1 VKARSRRCLPH
12 PTNGGCL
19 NAASKP
25 TINQLQ
31 KITVFRIKSGNRLSS
46 EAQKADMLRVLQ
58 HHISLATLA
67 EMIAD
72 SFTSFLAVMLGM
84 LTLAELHGS
93 QDAIG
98 VSNVLLSGLGFA
110 VLIPLHCGLVGVYRE
125 GSTRKTSRAK
135 LGRAILGTLIGTP
148 IAYHLAVKTL
158 VDGAQ
163 APQLMG
169 FAIAYLLLGLVIVR
183 GLLLT
188 ALHGALVQQRI
199 LIVGTGNEAH
209 AIAADLKSRR
219 RNSHAVVGFY
229 PAGQSVLPGD
239 DKRFNIFSRDT
250 KIDEIVN
257 KHDVNQIIV
266 AVKEQRGGN
275 VPMDQL
281 LHARIQGIQVMDLA
295 TFYEQTTGEV
305 PVDSLKASFL
315 VYGRGFAQNT
325 TRTLV
330 KRVFDFA
337 TSSSLLVLASPIM
350 LITAIAI
357 KLESPGAVIYRQE
370 RVGLGDKVFMCL
382 KFRSM
387 CANAEKDG
395 VAVWAQKN
403 DHRITRVGN
412 FIRKTRI
419 DELPQ
424 LLSVLKGEMS
434 MVGPRP
440 ERPSFVAQLRDQIPF
455 YDVRHSV
462 KPGVTGWAQ
471 VRYAYGASVED
482 ALHKHQYDL
491 YYVKNNS
498 LFLDLLILFETVS
511 VVLFREG
518 AQ

>member
-1 VKARSRRCLPH
+1 
-12 PTNGGCL
+12 
-19 NAASKP
+19 
-25 TINQLQ
+25 
-31 KITVFRIKSGNRLSS
+31 
-46 EAQKADMLRVLQ
+46 MLRVFQ

-67 EMIAD
+67 ELIAD
-72 SFTSFLAVMLGM
+72 SLTSFLAIMLGV
-84 LTLAELHGS
+84 LTLAHFYGDG
-93 QDAIG
+93 DALG
-98 VSNVLLSGLGFA
+98 VSTVLRSGLGFA
-110 VLIPLHCGLVGVYRE
+110 LLITLHCGLVGVYRE
-125 GSTRKTSRAK
+125 GATRQTARAK
-135 LGRAILGTLIGTP
+135 LGRAVLGCLIGAP

-158 VDGAQ
+158 VDGTQ

-169 FAIAYLLLGLVIVR
+169 FAIAYLMVGLVLVR

-188 ALHGALVQQRI
+188 AWHGSLVQQRV

-209 AIAADLKSRR
+209 AVAADLKSRR
-219 RNSHAVVGFY
+219 RTSHAVVGFY

-250 KIDEIVN
+250 AIDDIVN

-281 LHARIQGIQVMDLA
+281 LQARIQGIPVMDLA

-315 VYGRGFAQNT
+315 VYGRGFAQDR
-325 TRTLV
+325 TRALV
-330 KRVFDFA
+330 KRVFDVV
-337 TSSSLLVLASPIM
+337 TSSLLLAIASPIM
-350 LITAIAI
+350 VITAIAI
-357 KLESPGAVIYRQE
+357 KLESAGPVIYRQE
-370 RVGLGDKVFMCL
+370 RTGLAGKGFMCL

-387 CANAEKDG
+387 CTDAEKDG
-395 VAVWAQKN
+395 VAVWAKKN
-403 DHRITRVGN
+403 DSRVTRVGR

-498 LFLDLLILFETVS
+498 LFLDLLVLFETVS

>member
-1 VKARSRRCLPH
+1 
-12 PTNGGCL
+12 
-19 NAASKP
+19 
-25 TINQLQ
+25 
-31 KITVFRIKSGNRLSS
+31 
-46 EAQKADMLRVLQ
+46 
-58 HHISLATLA
+58 
-67 EMIAD
+67 
-72 SFTSFLAVMLGM
+72 
-84 LTLAELHGS
+84 
-93 QDAIG
+93 
-98 VSNVLLSGLGFA
+98 
-110 VLIPLHCGLVGVYRE
+110 
-125 GSTRKTSRAK
+125 
-135 LGRAILGTLIGTP
+135 
-148 IAYHLAVKTL
+148 
-158 VDGAQ
+158 
-163 APQLMG
+163 
-169 FAIAYLLLGLVIVR
+169 
-183 GLLLT
+183 
-188 ALHGALVQQRI
+188 
-199 LIVGTGNEAH
+199 
-209 AIAADLKSRR
+209 
-219 RNSHAVVGFY
+219 VVGFY

-250 KIDEIVN
+250 AIDDIVS

-281 LHARIQGIQVMDLA
+281 LQARIQGIPVMDLA

-315 VYGRGFAQNT
+315 VYGRGFAQDR
-325 TRTLV
+325 TRALV
-330 KRVFDFA
+330 KRVFDVV
-337 TSSSLLVLASPIM
+337 TSGLLLTLASPIM
-350 LITAIAI
+350 VLTALAI
-357 KLESPGAVIYRQE
+357 KLESAGPVIYRQE
-370 RVGLGDKVFMCL
+370 RVGLAGKGFMCL

-387 CANAEKDG
+387 CTDAEKDG
-395 VAVWAQKN
+395 VAVWAKKN
-403 DHRITRVGN
+403 DSRVTRVGR

-498 LFLDLLILFETVS
+498 LFLDLLVLFETVS

>member
-1 VKARSRRCLPH
+1 
-12 PTNGGCL
+12 
-19 NAASKP
+19 
-25 TINQLQ
+25 
-31 KITVFRIKSGNRLSS
+31 
-46 EAQKADMLRVLQ
+46 
-58 HHISLATLA
+58 
-67 EMIAD
+67 
-72 SFTSFLAVMLGM
+72 
-84 LTLAELHGS
+84 
-93 QDAIG
+93 
-98 VSNVLLSGLGFA
+98 
-110 VLIPLHCGLVGVYRE
+110 
-125 GSTRKTSRAK
+125 
-135 LGRAILGTLIGTP
+135 
-148 IAYHLAVKTL
+148 
-158 VDGAQ
+158 
-163 APQLMG
+163 
-169 FAIAYLLLGLVIVR
+169 
-183 GLLLT
+183 
-188 ALHGALVQQRI
+188 
-199 LIVGTGNEAH
+199 
-209 AIAADLKSRR
+209 
-219 RNSHAVVGFY
+219 
-229 PAGQSVLPGD
+229 
-239 DKRFNIFSRDT
+239 
-250 KIDEIVN
+250 
-257 KHDVNQIIV
+257 V

-281 LHARIQGIQVMDLA
+281 LQARLQGIPVMDLA

-315 VYGRGFAQNT
+315 VYGRGFAQDR
-325 TRTLV
+325 TRILV
-330 KRVFDFA
+330 KRVFDVV
-337 TSSSLLVLASPIM
+337 TSSLLLTLASPIM

-357 KLESPGAVIYRQE
+357 KLESAGPIIYSQE
-370 RVGLGDKVFMCL
+370 RVGLGGKGFMCL

-387 CANAEKDG
+387 CTDAEKDG
-395 VAVWAQKN
+395 VAVWAKKN
-403 DHRITRVGN
+403 DSRVTRVGR

-498 LFLDLLILFETVS
+498 LFLDLLVLFETVS